1 MKLTYFIKSFVAF
14 LLFSSLCSCDGLPV
28 FAEETK
34 PGYLPAGPE
43 SSTGPEL
50 KIVRPQAGER
60 FTNGVIV
67 VELDVQHFELAEPEP
82 CDREPSPKP
91 IGHVHIFLDSNPLIA
106 TSSKRHMFGS
116 NDKGRFIRS
125 GRHYLIAE
133 LVHDNHEVLNP
144 RVWQSHYFYT
154 GRKNRRAL
162 RATGDG
168 GSKMRIYRYDI
179 DEADLS
185 GIVQ

>member
-1 MKLTYFIKSFVAF
+1 MKLTYLIRSFVA
-14 LLFSSLCSCDGLPV
+14 LLLLSSLYSEARPA
-28 FAEETK
+28 FAEEINQ
-34 PGYLPAGPE
+34 GYLPAGPG
-43 SSTGPEL
+43 SSTSPKL
-50 KIVRPQAGER
+50 KIVRPQSGER
-60 FTNGVIV
+60 FSNGVIV
-67 VELDVQHFELAEPEP
+67 VELDVQNFELAEPEP
-82 CDREPSPKP
+82 CDREPSPEP

-116 NDKGRFIRS
+116 NDKGQFIRN

-154 GRKNRRAL
+154 GNKNRRAP

-168 GSKMRIYRYDI
+168 GRIHTHQYDR
-179 DEADLS
+179 DETDLS